1 MTPELSARLAAARI
15 EWFASEK
22 GYTFFTREN
31 CAAVAQERAGG
42 FDLGSTGIMTVA
54 GFAYLL
60 WRDGCARLAAH
71 GGSETPAS
79 PEQVEAVRRFT
90 SDLKAALAG

>member
-1 MTPELSARLAAARI
+1 VTPEIASRLTGSRI

-31 CAAVAQERAGG
+31 CAAIAQSKADG
-42 FDLGSTGIMTVA
+42 FGLGSTGVMTEA

-60 WRDGCARLAAH
+60 WRDGQAYLVAH
-71 GGSETPAS
+71 GSAETPATA
-79 PEQVEAVRRFT
+79 EQVEAVRQF
-90 SDLKAALAG
+90 SADLKAALAE